1 MSKKPLTKE
10 VDLIAELEAALSES
24 ISKEEPPTDVKEPTK
39 PLPFWQQN
47 VVVEAPIWLP
57 K

>member
-1 MSKKPLTKE
+1 MSKKPLVKE
-10 VDLIAELEAALSES
+10 VDLIAELEAVLSDAP
-24 ISKEEPPTDVKEPTK
+24 SKEEPPTDVKEPTK

>member
-1 MSKKPLTKE
+1 MSKKTLAKE
-10 VDLIAELEAALSES
+10 VDLIAELEAVLSDAP
-24 ISKEEPPTDVKEPTK
+24 SKEEPPTDVKEPTK